1 MSVMTTAK
9 LTTTQSHRALNDY
22 TIHLTGASEQPDP
35 VNPREEPA
43 VENPADWP
51 QDYHN
56 VPAYRAIDRN
66 LHMEER
72 PGGTSPI
79 ERAFIFIMLHGVWL
93 NAVSILY
100 QMILLKAELTF
111 VPDGRAI
118 VAQDR
123 WTSQ

>member
-9 LTTTQSHRALNDY
+9 STTTQSHRALNDY

-35 VNPREEPA
+35 VNPREEPT
-43 VENPADWP
+43 DWP
-51 QDYHN
+51 HDYHN
-56 VPAYRAIDRN
+56 MPAYRAIDRN
-66 LHMEER
+66 LNMEER
-72 PGGTSPI
+72 PGGTNPI

-100 QMILLKAELTF
+100 QMILPKAELTF

-118 VAQDR
+118 V
-123 WTSQ
+123 